1 MEFEPSPRELLQ
13 QAVNALILRPD
24 ALELFEAV
32 DSLLNLV
39 PRVPVRLTGASAVLN
54 PLLDLKATDPTAFSR
69 VMELADTKRAALGK
83 PPLRPPKATGYD
95 KTEYMRAFMDQKRE
109 RQKRAAEIE
118 NLRRPEKDRLIGNAR
133 LEFMRVQS
141 AKWKAQRD
149 AALAKA
155 AQSSGGRLSADV
167 REAVLATFWAGVDK
181 QLDEDWDA
189 AKFGKPQP

>member
-1 MEFEPSPRELLQ
+1 MDFEPSPRELLQ

-24 ALELFEAV
+24 ALELFEAM
-32 DSLLNLV
+32 DALLNLV
-39 PRVPVRLTGASAVLN
+39 PRVPVRLTGAPAVLN
-54 PLLDLKATDPTAFSR
+54 PLLDLKSTDPTAFSR
-69 VMELADTKRAALGK
+69 VMDLAEAKRTALGK
-83 PPLRPPKATGYD
+83 QPLRPPKATGYD

-141 AKWKAQRD
+141 AKWKTQRD

-155 AQSSGGRLSADV
+155 SQSSGGRLSAEV
-167 REAVLATFWAGVDK
+167 REAVLAAFWAGVDK
-181 QLDEDWDA
+181 QLDDDWDA
-189 AKFGKPQP
+189 AKFGKPAP